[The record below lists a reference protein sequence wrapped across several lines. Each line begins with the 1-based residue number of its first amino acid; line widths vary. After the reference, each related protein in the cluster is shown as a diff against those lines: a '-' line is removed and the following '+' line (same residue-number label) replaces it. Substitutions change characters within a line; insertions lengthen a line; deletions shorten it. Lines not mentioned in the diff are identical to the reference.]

1 VAALAVF
8 GAAAPAAASDR
19 YLSAEREAAR
29 GRLLVR
35 IGKLS
40 EGVAAL
46 ERAHAVSP
54 DPRYRLEIG
63 KAYEGAGQ
71 LPAAIAAYDRF
82 LADGVG
88 EVRVWDAVRKH
99 RDDLRTRLSETHGEV
114 LLTAT
119 PPAAEVY
126 LDEVRPEARVQVPLR
141 TWLPVG
147 EHALIVQEPGFLPT
161 KLSFSVSPGAAL
173 QTVDVA
179 LAAEQEDGR
188 LVVRAN
194 RREAIVYID
203 GRERCRTPC
212 EQALPPGTY
221 LVRVEAPGD
230 LPIQQLV
237 RVRAAQEVPL
247 DAMLKPGTG
256 RYVPPRI
263 SEPVAEV
270 APQPQPQPQPQATPE
285 QVGEVQPTPEQPR
298 PERIVE
304 TPTDDF
310 PAEPIVRKPRPSGP
324 GMSAMEIAG
333 WSCLGGGLA
342 IAGAG
347 GYFTWAALD
356 KAGEANGLDA
366 TRPDYLERF
375 DSLKSD
381 VELSS
386 TLSIVMYSVGGA
398 AAAAG
403 AALLV
408 LDALSSDGGGSAGA
422 ATVLPVSAAPVP
434 GGAMVQGGFRF

>member
-1 VAALAVF
+1 VAAIGVAAVLL
-8 GAAAPAAASDR
+8 GSAAPAAASER
-19 YLSAEREAAR
+19 YLAAEREAAK

-35 IGKLS
+35 IGNLT
-40 EGVAAL
+40 EGVASL
-46 ERAHAVSP
+46 ERAHQISP

-71 LPAAIAAYDRF
+71 LPAAIAAYERF

-88 EVRVWDAVRKH
+88 DARVWEAVQKH
-99 RDDLRTRLSETHGEV
+99 RDELRTHLSETHGEV

-119 PPAAEVY
+119 PAVGEVY
-126 LDEVRPEARVQVPLR
+126 LDEVQPAARILVPLR

-147 EHALIVQEPGFLPT
+147 EHALIVQEPGFQPT
-161 KLSFSVSPGAAL
+161 KLSFSVAPGAAL

-179 LAAEQEDGR
+179 LAPEQQDGR

-212 EQALPPGTY
+212 EQPLAPGTY

-237 RVRAAQEVPL
+237 RIHSGQDAPI
-247 DAMLKPGTG
+247 DAMLKPGAG
-256 RYVPPRI
+256 QYVPPRI
-263 SEPVAEV
+263 QEPVAG
-270 APQPQPQPQPQATPE
+270 
-285 QVGEVQPTPEQPR
+285 GEPVPTPPLPPG
-298 PERIVE
+298 PERVVE
-304 TPTDDF
+304 TP
-310 PAEPIVRKPRPSGP
+310 PEPRVDLPDEPVVRKPQPSGR

-347 GYFTWAALD
+347 GYFTWAAFD
-356 KAGEANGLDA
+356 KADQANGLDP
-366 TRPDYLERF
+366 RQPDYGDRF
-375 DSLKSD
+375 DSLKSE
-381 VELSS
+381 VELNS
-386 TLSIVMYSVGGA
+386 TLSVVMYSVGGA

-403 AALLV
+403 ATLLV
-408 LDALSSDGGGSAGA
+408 LDALAPSGGRVGE
-422 ATVLPVSAAPVP
+422 ATVMPITATPLP
-434 GGAMVQGGFRF
+434 GGAVVQGGFKF